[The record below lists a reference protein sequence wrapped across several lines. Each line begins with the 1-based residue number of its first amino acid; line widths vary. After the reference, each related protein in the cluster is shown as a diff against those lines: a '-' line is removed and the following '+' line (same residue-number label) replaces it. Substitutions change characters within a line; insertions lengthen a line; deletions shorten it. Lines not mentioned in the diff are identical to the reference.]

1 MTEDKKANGAE
12 PSSEATDPAELTM
25 EQLDQ
30 TAGGQGAGPDGRPS
44 RADTVSRLAILDIHA
59 KKCAGM

>member
-30 TAGGQGAGPDGRPS
+30 TAAGRF
-44 RADTVSRLAILDIHA
+44 A
-59 KKCAGM
+59 